1 MIEEIISKPRV
12 IRSYYY
18 YPKLVLV
25 LNIAEY
31 LYSKGK
37 DVCIFNFDK
46 INWQYYPYR
55 TNFIMKCN
63 ENSENI
69 VFEADHES
77 EIPLKLLLI
86 TTTSA
91 LKIGIPMTEIQRVDQ
106 NLFKINLDGTI
117 YLFRITNGKIVE
129 EKIKGLSE
137 EIIQLL
143 TDYNEL
149 SIKEIVDI
157 ISNKTKSS
165 REIVRKE
172 LYFLKELGLIEIDKG
187 RVSLN
192 NNSGLKR

>member
-1 MIEEIISKPRV
+1 MNLLRRI
-12 IRSYYY
+12 
-18 YPKLVLV
+18 
-25 LNIAEY
+25 Y
-31 LYSKGK
+31 L
-37 DVCIFNFDK
+37 
-46 INWQYYPYR
+46 
-55 TNFIMKCN
+55 
-63 ENSENI
+63 
-69 VFEADHES
+69 
-77 EIPLKLLLI
+77 
-86 TTTSA
+86 TTKA

-117 YLFRITNGKIVE
+117 YLFKIINGKIVE